1 MTNLIDSCLLKIGF
15 HKNELLKQNI
25 LSVLNTDSSQTIF
38 IGFSGGSMPQ
48 LLAPLLNE
56 LSNDL
61 SSNLLLFPV
70 DERLVPLQNEESNA
84 GSLLRELST
93 NKERFENKILKI
105 SEFLL
110 EDGPKMAL
118 EFENILRSMH
128 PKLDD
133 NGFPI
138 FDLLLLG
145 LGPDGHTCSL
155 FPNHPLLEEMNSW
168 IAYID
173 DSPKPP
179 PRRITLTLPVLNAAK
194 NIIFIANGKSK
205 AEIIAQ
211 IFENENNNKLLL
223 PPNLIKRREDQQ
235 PIKWFIDEEATK
247 ILDRHL
253 IDNLLT
259 DKSICI
265 YD

>member
-15 HKNELLKQNI
+15 HKVFCENSNELLKQNI
-25 LSVLNTDSSQTIF
+25 LSVLNTNSSQNIF

-61 SSNLLLFPV
+61 ISNLLLFPV

-105 SEFLL
+105 SEEPNLL
-110 EDGPKMAL
+110 EDGPKMAS
-118 EFENILRSMH
+118 EFENKLRSMH

-155 FPNHPLLEEMNSW
+155 FPNHQLLEE
-168 IAYID
+168 
-173 DSPKPP
+173 K
-179 PRRITLTLPVLNAAK
+179 K
-194 NIIFIANGKSK
+194 
-205 AEIIAQ
+205 
-211 IFENENNNKLLL
+211 
-223 PPNLIKRREDQQ
+223 
-235 PIKWFIDEEATK
+235 
-247 ILDRHL
+247 
-253 IDNLLT
+253 
-259 DKSICI
+259 
-265 YD
+265 

>member
-1 MTNLIDSCLLKIGF
+1 MTNLIDSSLIKIGF
-15 HKNELLKQNI
+15 HRVYCGNSIELLKQNI
-25 LSVLNTDSSQTIF
+25 LSVLNTSAKNVF

-56 LSNDL
+56 ISDELISNI
-61 SSNLLLFPV
+61 LLFPV
-70 DERLVPLQNEESNA
+70 DERLVPLQCEESNT
-84 GSLLRELST
+84 GTLLRELS
-93 NKERFENKILKI
+93 NKDKFENKILKI
-105 SEFLL
+105 SDDSNLL
-110 EDGPKMAL
+110 EVGSKIAF
-118 EFENILRSMH
+118 EFENKLRSMN

-155 FPNHPLLEEMNSW
+155 FPNHPLLEEKSHW

-179 PRRITLTLPVLNAAK
+179 PKRITLTLPVLSAAK
-194 NIIFIANGKSK
+194 NIIFIASGKSK
-205 AEIIAQ
+205 AKSIAKII
-211 IFENENNNKLLL
+211 ETENNSNQLLL

-235 PIKWFIDEEATK
+235 PIKWFLDEEAISDLNISNK
-247 ILDRHL
+247 
-253 IDNLLT
+253 
-259 DKSICI
+259 
-265 YD
+265 

>member
-15 HKNELLKQNI
+15 HQVFCENSNELLKQNI
-25 LSVLNTDSSQTIF
+25 LSVLNTNSTQNIF

-61 SSNLLLFPV
+61 ISNLLLFPV

-84 GSLLRELST
+84 GSLLKELST

-105 SEFLL
+105 SEEPNLL
-110 EDGPKMAL
+110 EDGPKMAS
-118 EFENILRSMH
+118 EFENKLRLMH

-155 FPNHPLLEEMNSW
+155 FPNHQLLEEKNSW
-168 IAYID
+168 VAYIE

-205 AEIIAQ
+205 AKIIAQ

-235 PIKWFIDEEATK
+235 PIKWFLDEEASSDLK
-247 ILDRHL
+247 IE
-253 IDNLLT
+253 
-259 DKSICI
+259 
-265 YD
+265 